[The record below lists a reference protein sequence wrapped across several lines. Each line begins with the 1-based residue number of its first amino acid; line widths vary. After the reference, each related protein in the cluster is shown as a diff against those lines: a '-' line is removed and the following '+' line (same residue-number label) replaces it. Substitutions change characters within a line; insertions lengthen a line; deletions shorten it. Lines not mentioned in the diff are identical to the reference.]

1 MTALRGPTGD
11 LRKPFMWTCGVGTLP
26 VTAALPLAAASGLLM
41 DAATPD
47 LGWWPLA
54 FVSVTMLLA
63 ALLGRSTLAS
73 FVVGCVFGAVFN
85 LAHLI
90 WVAQFLGPVPWLAL
104 SALQTVLIGVGSVT
118 ITLAYRWVKVRRLGG
133 VLDLLGVPALVAALW
148 AAREVFVGMW
158 PYSGFP
164 WVRVGMTQVSGPFPE
179 VASWVGSTGVTFLVV
194 GVCAASVQALRP
206 GRRTLR
212 AGLPALVGV
221 LLMAVTPQYAT
232 QTVGTFTVGWVQGN
246 GPAGYFDDRNKGDML
261 RAQASA
267 SKAILGQRMDLLAW
281 PEGSVDIDP
290 ASSEPTRRLLGEIS
304 AAYGAPLLINAATTR
319 GEQTFNSTMLW
330 ETNGSEQ
337 TYDKINPVPF
347 GEYVPDR
354 WLFERLA
361 PDLVGL
367 IQREYSPGRS
377 APVMDVGDT
386 RIGLAICFDVI
397 YDDVIFDAAQRG
409 AQVYIFQTNNADFR
423 GTDEN
428 VQQLAIARMRA
439 IETGRAVVNVSTVGT
454 SQVIDPDGSIVETI
468 GVDTAAG
475 RVSEVP
481 LRAGITPA
489 SWLSPIVE
497 TAMVVASAGVLL
509 WVRLHIHVG
518 ARKRKRS

>member
-1 MTALRGPTGD
+1 MTALRWTTGAS
-11 LRKPFMWTCGVGTLP
+11 RNSQVWARGTDALP
-26 VTAALPLAAASGLLM
+26 LTAALPAAAAAGWLM

-47 LGWWPLA
+47 RGWWPLA

-63 ALLGRSTLAS
+63 ALLGRGTLAS
-73 FVVGCVFGAVFN
+73 FIVGCVFGAVFT

-104 SALQTVLIGVGSVT
+104 SALQTVLIGVGSVS
-118 ITLAYRWVKVRRLGG
+118 ITLVYRWVKIRRLSGT
-133 VLDLLGVPALVAALW
+133 LDLLGIPALIAATW
-148 AAREVFVGMW
+148 SAREVLVGMW

-164 WVRVGMTQVSGPFPE
+164 WARVGMTQVPGPFPE
-179 VASWVGSTGVTFLVV
+179 VASWVGTTGLSFFVV
-194 GVCAASVQALRP
+194 GVCAALVQALRP

-212 AGLPALVGV
+212 AGVPAVVGV

-232 QTVGTFTVGWVQGN
+232 QSVGTFTIGWVQGN
-246 GPAGYFDDRNKGDML
+246 GPAGYFDERNEGDML
-261 RAQASA
+261 RAQAST
-267 SKAILGQRMDLLAW
+267 SKAILGQQMDVLAW

-290 ASSEPTRRLLGEIS
+290 ASSEPTRRLLSEIS
-304 AAYGAPLLINAATTR
+304 AAYGAPLLMNAATTR

-330 ETNGSEQ
+330 TADGSEQ
-337 TYDKINPVPF
+337 SYDKINPVPF

-361 PDLVGL
+361 PDLVRL
-367 IQREYSPGRS
+367 IQREYTPGTS

-397 YDDVIFDAAQRG
+397 YDDVIFDAARRG

-454 SQVIDPDGSIVETI
+454 SQVINPDGSTAETI

-481 LRAGITPA
+481 LRAGATPA
-489 SWLSPIVE
+489 SLLSPTLE
-497 TAMVVASAGVLL
+497 AAMVVASAGALL
-509 WVRLHIHVG
+509 WVRLRIHTQ
-518 ARKRKRS
+518 KRR

>member
-1 MTALRGPTGD
+1 MTALRGATGA
-11 LRKPFMWTCGVGTLP
+11 LRMPSMWTSGTDSLP
-26 VTAALPLAAASGLLM
+26 VTAALPLAAAAGLLM

-54 FVSVTMLLA
+54 FVSVTILLA
-63 ALLGRSTLAS
+63 ALLGRGTLAS

-85 LAHLI
+85 LAHLV

-104 SALQTVLIGVGSVT
+104 SALQTVLIGVSSIT
-118 ITLAYRWVKVRRLGG
+118 ITLTYRWVKVRRLGG
-133 VLDLLGVPALVAALW
+133 ALDLLGIPALVAALW
-148 AAREVFVGMW
+148 AAREVLVGMW

-164 WVRVGMTQVSGPFPE
+164 WARVGMTQVSGPFPE
-179 VASWVGSTGVTFLVV
+179 VASWVGTTGVTFLVV
-194 GVCAASVQALRP
+194 GVCAALVQALRP

-212 AGLPALVGV
+212 AGVPALVGV

-232 QTVGTFTVGWVQGN
+232 RSIGTFTVGWVQGN
-246 GPAGYFDDRNKGDML
+246 GPAGYFDDRNEGDML
-261 RAQASA
+261 RAQAST
-267 SKAILGQRMDLLAW
+267 SKTIRGQQMDVLAW

-290 ASSEPTRRLLGEIS
+290 ASSEPTRRVLSEIS
-304 AAYGAPLLINAATTR
+304 AAYGAPLLMNAATTR

-330 ETNGSEQ
+330 TTDGSEQ
-337 TYDKINPVPF
+337 SYDKLNPVPF

-361 PDLVGL
+361 PDLVSL
-367 IQREYSPGRS
+367 IQREYTPGRS
-377 APVMDVGDT
+377 APVMDIGGT
-386 RIGLAICFDVI
+386 RVGLAICFDVI
-397 YDDVIFDAAQRG
+397 YDDVIFDAARQG

-454 SQVIDPDGSIVETI
+454 SQLINPDGSTEETI

-489 SWLSPIVE
+489 SWLSPTIE
-497 TAMVVASAGVLL
+497 IAMVVASAGVLL
-509 WVRLHIHVG
+509 CVRLRIHVR
-518 ARKRKRS
+518 ARKR